1 MSEAWAR
8 GLFLRIISALVLAT
22 ATLAAVQAGPPYF
35 GAFVT
40 AAAIIMA
47 WEWGR
52 LCGDGTFNATGA
64 ALILVIAATSNFAA
78 FGEPEVALVM
88 TMAAP
93 LPLIVLARLL
103 HHPHPYWVGL
113 AGVPYLSLP
122 VIAVHWLYLSP
133 ASGPMT
139 LLWLLMIVWA
149 TDTAAYF
156 AGKLI
161 GGPLLAPS
169 ISPKKTWAGLGGAMV
184 GAAAAGVAVG
194 LIGGAS
200 LSVSMIAVIA
210 MILAVVAQGGDLAES
225 FVKRRF
231 GVKDA
236 SALIPGHGGLLD
248 RVDGLMAAAAAFG
261 LFQAVSGTEV
271 LSWR

>member
-8 GLFLRIISALVLAT
+8 GLFLRIISALVLAA

-52 LCGDGTFNATGA
+52 LCGNGGFNATGA
-64 ALILVIAATSNFAA
+64 ALILVIAAASNAA
-78 FGEPEVALVM
+78 AYGEPDVALVV

-93 LPLIVLARLL
+93 LPLIVLARILR
-103 HHPHPYWVGL
+103 HPHPYWVGL
-113 AGVPYLSLP
+113 VGVPYLSLP
-122 VIAVHWLYLSP
+122 VIAVNWLYLSP
-133 ASGPMT
+133 TSGQLT
-139 LLWLLMIVWA
+139 LLWLLAIVWA
-149 TDTAAYF
+149 TDTSAYF

-194 LIGGAS
+194 MTGGAS
-200 LSVSMIAVIA
+200 LSIPMIAGIA
-210 MILAVVAQGGDLAES
+210 MFLAVVAQGGDLAES

-248 RVDGLMAAAAAFG
+248 RVDGLMAAVAAFG
-261 LFQAVSGTEV
+261 VFQAVSGTEI